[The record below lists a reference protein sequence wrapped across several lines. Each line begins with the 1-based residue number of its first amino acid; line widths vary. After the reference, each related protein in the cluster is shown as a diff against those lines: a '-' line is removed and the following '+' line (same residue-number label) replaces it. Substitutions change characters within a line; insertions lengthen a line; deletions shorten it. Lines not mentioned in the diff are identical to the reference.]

1 MMMPRKKRRTLI
13 IVSIIMIILV
23 IIGTLIFLYMTTDAF
38 KSNDTLFA
46 KYLSQ
51 NFYIIE
57 EMQNQ
62 NGMKEANTLLENNKY
77 TSTIQANVNYITNK
91 GLEDEKKDNPINQVE
106 LKIEGQTDKLSS
118 YKYKDIKLIKQ
129 EENLERAEYI
139 ETKDRQ
145 GIRLDEVKQFVTF
158 DKTKENQNISQLDLT
173 LLKTISNISEINW
186 NNIKETFTQ
195 EEINTI
201 MNKYMN
207 IIMANMNAQAF
218 EKKTGNITINES
230 AIKTNAYTISITKE
244 QFNNIYIEI
253 LEAMKQDEIILNKID
268 MLNTKIKEITNT
280 EQGLKQTFI
289 EYITNKIEEIRSTNI
304 GQEIREI
311 TVYEKNG
318 QTMRTEIVSD
328 EYQFRIDR
336 LINQNGI
343 WLEISYQKQ
352 TEKQNGWK
360 INTML
365 TSKENE
371 ENNYIGI
378 ENAKDGILNYIE
390 INNESKMENNRIN
403 SQVEAKAYNE
413 KNEVTLTAK
422 QTDTIVNK
430 LENIVEL
437 NEENNIN
444 IEDLKEEEKNNI
456 LLILDENIKN
466 QTSKLEKIVTLKDA
480 INMLI
485 NVDLMKE
492 SMGELTESGIV
503 TEAEKNRFNA
513 IFEFYEGE
521 KIEIEDIKKM
531 MNVVKDHLKEIK
543 IMEYEEQKRKDEQ
556 PKPKKYLIVIEK
568 DKKNEELANLLVSNL
583 ENEKNSSDEYNV
595 KIEYNEENGL
605 IKNIILS
612 IAD

>member
-1 MMMPRKKRRTLI
+1 MMPRKKRRTLI

-77 TSTIQANVNYITNK
+77 TSTIQANINYITNK
-91 GLEDEKKDNPINQVE
+91 ELEDEKKDNPINQIE

-244 QFNNIYIEI
+244 KFNNIYIEI

-268 MLNTKIKEITNT
+268 MLNTKIKEITNS

-336 LINQNGI
+336 LTNQNGI

-378 ENAKDGILNYIE
+378 ENVKDGILNYIE

>member
-207 IIMANMNAQAF
+207 IIMANMNTQAF

-244 QFNNIYIEI
+244 KFNNIYIEI

-268 MLNTKIKEITNT
+268 MLNTKIKEITNS

-311 TVYEKNG
+311 TVYEKK
-318 QTMRTEIVSD
+318 RT
-328 EYQFRIDR
+328 
-336 LINQNGI
+336 
-343 WLEISYQKQ
+343 
-352 TEKQNGWK
+352 
-360 INTML
+360 
-365 TSKENE
+365 
-371 ENNYIGI
+371 NN
-378 ENAKDGILNYIE
+378 
-390 INNESKMENNRIN
+390 
-403 SQVEAKAYNE
+403 AYRNC
-413 KNEVTLTAK
+413 
-422 QTDTIVNK
+422 
-430 LENIVEL
+430 
-437 NEENNIN
+437 
-444 IEDLKEEEKNNI
+444 
-456 LLILDENIKN
+456 
-466 QTSKLEKIVTLKDA
+466 
-480 INMLI
+480 
-485 NVDLMKE
+485 
-492 SMGELTESGIV
+492 
-503 TEAEKNRFNA
+503 F
-513 IFEFYEGE
+513 
-521 KIEIEDIKKM
+521 
-531 MNVVKDHLKEIK
+531 
-543 IMEYEEQKRKDEQ
+543 
-556 PKPKKYLIVIEK
+556 
-568 DKKNEELANLLVSNL
+568 
-583 ENEKNSSDEYNV
+583 
-595 KIEYNEENGL
+595 
-605 IKNIILS
+605 
-612 IAD
+612 

>member
-1 MMMPRKKRRTLI
+1 MMPRKKRRTLI

-77 TSTIQANVNYITNK
+77 TSTIQANINYITNK
-91 GLEDEKKDNPINQVE
+91 ELEDEKKDNPINQIE

-253 LEAMKQDEIILNKID
+253 LETMKQDEIILNKID

-352 TEKQNGWK
+352 TEKQNSWK

>member
-268 MLNTKIKEITNT
+268 MLNTKIKEITNS

>member
-186 NNIKETFTQ
+186 NNIKEAFTQ

-268 MLNTKIKEITNT
+268 MLNTKIKEITNS

-336 LINQNGI
+336 LTNQNGI

>member
-207 IIMANMNAQAF
+207 IIMANMNTQAF

-253 LEAMKQDEIILNKID
+253 LETMKQDEIILNKID

>member
-207 IIMANMNAQAF
+207 IIMANMNTQAF

-244 QFNNIYIEI
+244 KFNNIYIEI

-268 MLNTKIKEITNT
+268 MLNTKIKEITNS

-336 LINQNGI
+336 LTNQNGI

-365 TSKENE
+365 TSKEND

-492 SMGELTESGIV
+492 SMGELTESEIV

>member
-253 LEAMKQDEIILNKID
+253 LEAMKQDEIILNKIY

-336 LINQNGI
+336 LTNQNGI

>member
-77 TSTIQANVNYITNK
+77 TSTIKANVNYITNK
-91 GLEDEKKDNPINQVE
+91 GLEDEKTDNPINQIE
-106 LKIEGQTDKLSS
+106 LKIEGQTDKSSS
-118 YKYKDIKLIKQ
+118 YKYKDIKLTKQ

-139 ETKDRQ
+139 ETQDKQ
-145 GIRLDEVKQFVTF
+145 GIRLDEIKQFVTF
-158 DKTKENQNISQLDLT
+158 NKKQDSQNINQQDLS
-173 LLKTISNISEINW
+173 LLNTINNITEINW
-186 NNIKETFTQ
+186 SNIKEIFTQ

-207 IIMANMNAQAF
+207 IVMANMNAQAF
-218 EKKTGNITINES
+218 EKKNSNIKINES
-230 AIKTNAYTISITKE
+230 TTRTNAYTISIPKE
-244 QFNNIYIEI
+244 QFNNIYIQI
-253 LEAMKQDEIILNKID
+253 LEEMKQDEIILNKID
-268 MLNTKIKEITNT
+268 ILNTKIKEIANS
-280 EQGLKQTFI
+280 EQGLKQTFV
-289 EYITNKIEEIRSTNI
+289 EYITNKIQEIRSTNI

-328 EYQFRIDR
+328 EYQFKIDR
-336 LINQNGI
+336 LTNQNGI

-378 ENAKDGILNYIE
+378 ENVKDGVSNYIE
-390 INNESKMENNRIN
+390 INNEAKMENTKIN
-403 SQVEAKAYNE
+403 SQWEAQAYNE
-413 KNEVTLTAK
+413 KNEVTLK
-422 QTDTIVNK
+422 VEQTDKIVNK
-430 LENIVEL
+430 FENIVEL

-444 IEDLKEEEKNNI
+444 IEDLGEEQRNNI
-456 LLILDENIKN
+456 LLILNENIKN

-480 INMLI
+480 VNMLI

-492 SMGELTESGIV
+492 SMGELTESGII

-521 KIEIEDIKKM
+521 KIKIEDIKKM

-543 IMEYEEQKRKDEQ
+543 IMEYEEQKNKNEQ
-556 PKPKKYLIVIEK
+556 PKPTKYLIVIEK
-568 DKKNEELANLLVSNL
+568 DKKNEELANLLISNL
-583 ENEKNSSDEYNV
+583 ENEKKSSNEYNV

>member
-207 IIMANMNAQAF
+207 IIMANMNAQAY

-268 MLNTKIKEITNT
+268 MLNTKIKEITNS

-336 LINQNGI
+336 LTNQNGI

>member
-1 MMMPRKKRRTLI
+1 MMPRKKRRTLI

-207 IIMANMNAQAF
+207 IIMANMNAQAY

-253 LEAMKQDEIILNKID
+253 LETMKQDEIILNKID

-413 KNEVTLTAK
+413 KNEVTLTVK

>member
-186 NNIKETFTQ
+186 NNIKKTFTQ

-268 MLNTKIKEITNT
+268 MLNTKIKEITNS

-318 QTMRTEIVSD
+318 QTMRTEIISD

-336 LINQNGI
+336 LTNQNGI

-568 DKKNEELANLLVSNL
+568 NKKNEELANLLVSNL

>member
-1 MMMPRKKRRTLI
+1 MMPRKKRRTLI

-268 MLNTKIKEITNT
+268 MLNTKIKEITNS

-336 LINQNGI
+336 LTNQNGI

>member
-1 MMMPRKKRRTLI
+1 MMPRKKRRTLI

-77 TSTIQANVNYITNK
+77 TSTIQANINYITNK
-91 GLEDEKKDNPINQVE
+91 ELEDEKKDNPINQIE

-139 ETKDRQ
+139 ETKDSQ

-244 QFNNIYIEI
+244 KFNNIYIEI

-336 LINQNGI
+336 LTNQNGI

>member
-1 MMMPRKKRRTLI
+1 
-13 IVSIIMIILV
+13 
-23 IIGTLIFLYMTTDAF
+23 
-38 KSNDTLFA
+38 
-46 KYLSQ
+46 
-51 NFYIIE
+51 
-57 EMQNQ
+57 
-62 NGMKEANTLLENNKY
+62 
-77 TSTIQANVNYITNK
+77 
-91 GLEDEKKDNPINQVE
+91 
-106 LKIEGQTDKLSS
+106 
-118 YKYKDIKLIKQ
+118 
-129 EENLERAEYI
+129 
-139 ETKDRQ
+139 
-145 GIRLDEVKQFVTF
+145 
-158 DKTKENQNISQLDLT
+158 
-173 LLKTISNISEINW
+173 
-186 NNIKETFTQ
+186 
-195 EEINTI
+195 

-253 LEAMKQDEIILNKID
+253 LETMKQDEIILNKID

-595 KIEYNEENGL
+595 KIEYNQENGL

>member
-207 IIMANMNAQAF
+207 IIMANMNAQAY

-268 MLNTKIKEITNT
+268 MLNTKIKEITNS

-336 LINQNGI
+336 LTNQNGI

-413 KNEVTLTAK
+413 KNEVTLTVK

>member
-1 MMMPRKKRRTLI
+1 
-13 IVSIIMIILV
+13 
-23 IIGTLIFLYMTTDAF
+23 
-38 KSNDTLFA
+38 
-46 KYLSQ
+46 
-51 NFYIIE
+51 
-57 EMQNQ
+57 
-62 NGMKEANTLLENNKY
+62 
-77 TSTIQANVNYITNK
+77 
-91 GLEDEKKDNPINQVE
+91 
-106 LKIEGQTDKLSS
+106 
-118 YKYKDIKLIKQ
+118 
-129 EENLERAEYI
+129 
-139 ETKDRQ
+139 
-145 GIRLDEVKQFVTF
+145 
-158 DKTKENQNISQLDLT
+158 
-173 LLKTISNISEINW
+173 
-186 NNIKETFTQ
+186 
-195 EEINTI
+195 

-218 EKKTGNITINES
+218 EKKTCNITINES

-268 MLNTKIKEITNT
+268 MLNTKIKEITNS

-336 LINQNGI
+336 LTNQNGI

-413 KNEVTLTAK
+413 KNEVTLTVK

-480 INMLI
+480 TNMLI

-492 SMGELTESGIV
+492 SMGELTESEIV

-568 DKKNEELANLLVSNL
+568 EE
-583 ENEKNSSDEYNV
+583 K
-595 KIEYNEENGL
+595 
-605 IKNIILS
+605 
-612 IAD
+612 

>member
-13 IVSIIMIILV
+13 IVSIITIILV

-268 MLNTKIKEITNT
+268 MLNTKIKEITNS

-336 LINQNGI
+336 LTNQNGI

-403 SQVEAKAYNE
+403 TQVEAKAYNE

-422 QTDTIVNK
+422 QTNTIVNK

-466 QTSKLEKIVTLKDA
+466 QTSKLEKIVPLKDA

>member
-1 MMMPRKKRRTLI
+1 MMPRKKRRTLI

-77 TSTIQANVNYITNK
+77 TSTIQANINYITNK
-91 GLEDEKKDNPINQVE
+91 ELEDEKKDNPINQIE

-201 MNKYMN
+201 MNKYIN

-336 LINQNGI
+336 LTNQNGI

>member
-186 NNIKETFTQ
+186 NNIKEAFTQ

-268 MLNTKIKEITNT
+268 MLNTKIKEITNS

-336 LINQNGI
+336 LTNQNGI

-485 NVDLMKE
+485 NVNLMKE

>member
-1 MMMPRKKRRTLI
+1 MMPRKKRRTLI

-77 TSTIQANVNYITNK
+77 TSTIQANINYITNK
-91 GLEDEKKDNPINQVE
+91 ELEDEKKDNPINQIE

-244 QFNNIYIEI
+244 KFNNIYIEI

-268 MLNTKIKEITNT
+268 MLNTKIKEITNS

-336 LINQNGI
+336 LTNQNGI

>member
-129 EENLERAEYI
+129 EENLERTEYI
-139 ETKDRQ
+139 ETKNRQ

-158 DKTKENQNISQLDLT
+158 DKTKENQNINQLDLT

-244 QFNNIYIEI
+244 QFNNIHIEI

-268 MLNTKIKEITNT
+268 MLNTKIKEITNS

-336 LINQNGI
+336 LTNQNGI

-430 LENIVEL
+430 FENIVEL

>member
-207 IIMANMNAQAF
+207 IIMANMNTQAF

-244 QFNNIYIEI
+244 KFNNIYIEI
-253 LEAMKQDEIILNKID
+253 LEVMKQDEIILNKID
-268 MLNTKIKEITNT
+268 MLNTKIKEITNS

-336 LINQNGI
+336 LTNQNGI

-492 SMGELTESGIV
+492 SMGELTESEIV

>member
-77 TSTIQANVNYITNK
+77 TSTIKANVNYITNK
-91 GLEDEKKDNPINQVE
+91 GLEDEKTDNPINQIE
-106 LKIEGQTDKLSS
+106 LKIEGQTDKSSS
-118 YKYKDIKLIKQ
+118 YKYKDIKLTKQ

-139 ETKDRQ
+139 ETQDKQ
-145 GIRLDEVKQFVTF
+145 GIRLDEIKQFVTF
-158 DKTKENQNISQLDLT
+158 NKKQDSQNINQQDLS
-173 LLKTISNISEINW
+173 LLNTINNITEINW
-186 NNIKETFTQ
+186 SNIKEIFTQ

-207 IIMANMNAQAF
+207 IVMANMNAQAF
-218 EKKTGNITINES
+218 EKKNSNIKINES
-230 AIKTNAYTISITKE
+230 TTRTNAYTISIPKE
-244 QFNNIYIEI
+244 QFNNIYIQI
-253 LEAMKQDEIILNKID
+253 LEEMKQDEIILNKID
-268 MLNTKIKEITNT
+268 MLNTKIKEIANS
-280 EQGLKQTFI
+280 EQGLKQTFV
-289 EYITNKIEEIRSTNI
+289 EYITNKIQEIRSTNI

-328 EYQFRIDR
+328 EYQFKIDR
-336 LINQNGI
+336 LTNQNGI

-360 INTML
+360 IDTML

-378 ENAKDGILNYIE
+378 ENVKDGVSNYIE
-390 INNESKMENNRIN
+390 INNEAKMENTKIN
-403 SQVEAKAYNE
+403 SQWEAKAYNE
-413 KNEVTLTAK
+413 KNEVTLK
-422 QTDTIVNK
+422 VEQTDKIVNK
-430 LENIVEL
+430 FENIVEL

-444 IEDLKEEEKNNI
+444 IEDLGEEQRNNI
-456 LLILDENIKN
+456 LLILNENIKN

-480 INMLI
+480 VNMLT

-492 SMGELTESGIV
+492 SMGELTESGII

-521 KIEIEDIKKM
+521 KIKIEDIKKM

-543 IMEYEEQKRKDEQ
+543 IMEYEEQKNKNEQ
-556 PKPKKYLIVIEK
+556 PKPTKYLIVIEK
-568 DKKNEELANLLVSNL
+568 DKKNEELANLLISNL
-583 ENEKNSSDEYNV
+583 ENEKKSSNEYNV

>member
-218 EKKTGNITINES
+218 EKKTGNITINET

-268 MLNTKIKEITNT
+268 MLNTKIKEITNS

-304 GQEIREI
+304 GQEIRKI

-336 LINQNGI
+336 LTNQNGI

-403 SQVEAKAYNE
+403 TQVEAKAYNE

-422 QTDTIVNK
+422 QTNTIVNK

-466 QTSKLEKIVTLKDA
+466 QTSKLEKIVPLKDA

>member
-38 KSNDTLFA
+38 KSNNTLFA

-352 TEKQNGWK
+352 TEKQNSWK

>member
-207 IIMANMNAQAF
+207 IIMANMNTQAF

-244 QFNNIYIEI
+244 KFNNIYIEI

-268 MLNTKIKEITNT
+268 MLNTKIKEITNS

-336 LINQNGI
+336 LTNQNGI

-492 SMGELTESGIV
+492 SMGELTESEIV

>member
-1 MMMPRKKRRTLI
+1 MMMPRKKMRTLI

-106 LKIEGQTDKLSS
+106 LKIEGQTDKLSY

-268 MLNTKIKEITNT
+268 MLNTKIKEITNS

-289 EYITNKIEEIRSTNI
+289 EYIANKIEEIRSTNI

>member
-1 MMMPRKKRRTLI
+1 MMPRKKRRTLI

-77 TSTIQANVNYITNK
+77 TSTIQANINYITNK
-91 GLEDEKKDNPINQVE
+91 ELEDEKKDNPINQIE

-139 ETKDRQ
+139 ETKDSQ

-336 LINQNGI
+336 LTNQNGI

>member
-1 MMMPRKKRRTLI
+1 
-13 IVSIIMIILV
+13 MIILV

-106 LKIEGQTDKLSS
+106 LKIEGQTDKLSY

-268 MLNTKIKEITNT
+268 MLNTKIKEITNS

-289 EYITNKIEEIRSTNI
+289 EYIANKIEEIRSTNI

>member
-1 MMMPRKKRRTLI
+1 MMPRKKRRTLI

-77 TSTIQANVNYITNK
+77 TSTIQANINYITNK
-91 GLEDEKKDNPINQVE
+91 ELEDEKKDNPINQIE

-336 LINQNGI
+336 LTNQNGI

>member
-207 IIMANMNAQAF
+207 IIMANMNAQAY

-268 MLNTKIKEITNT
+268 MLNTKIKEITNS

-304 GQEIREI
+304 GQETREI

-336 LINQNGI
+336 LTNQNGI

-413 KNEVTLTAK
+413 KNEVTLTVK

>member
-13 IVSIIMIILV
+13 ILSIIMIILV

-51 NFYIIE
+51 NFYIME
-57 EMQNQ
+57 EIQNQ

-91 GLEDEKKDNPINQVE
+91 GLEDEQKDNPINQVE
-106 LKIEGQTDKLSS
+106 LKIEGQTDKISS
-118 YKYKDIKLIKQ
+118 YKYKDIKLTKQ

-139 ETKDRQ
+139 ETQDRQ
-145 GIRLDEVKQFVTF
+145 GIRLDEIKQFVTF
-158 DKTKENQNISQLDLT
+158 DKKQDSQNINQQDLS
-173 LLKTISNISEINW
+173 LLRTIKNISEINW
-186 NNIKETFTQ
+186 NNIKEVFTQ

-207 IIMANMNAQAF
+207 IIMTNMNAQGF
-218 EKKTGNITINES
+218 EKKIANITINES
-230 AIKTNAYTISITKE
+230 AIKTNAYTISIPKE
-244 QFNNIYIEI
+244 QFNSIYIEI
-253 LEAMKQDEIILNKID
+253 LEAIKQDELILNKLD
-268 MLNTKIKEITNT
+268 ALNTKIKEIINS
-280 EQGLKQTFI
+280 EQGLKQNFI

-318 QTMRTEIVSD
+318 QTMRTEIISS

-336 LINQNGI
+336 LTNQNGI
-343 WLEISYQKQ
+343 WLEISYKKQ

-371 ENNYIGI
+371 ENNYISI
-378 ENAKDGILNYIE
+378 ENTKDGVSNYIE
-390 INNESKMENNRIN
+390 ISNDSKMENNKIN
-403 SQVEAKAYNE
+403 SQLEVKAYNE

-430 LENIVEL
+430 FENIVEL

-456 LLILDENIKN
+456 TLILNENIKN
-466 QTSKLEKIVTLKDA
+466 QTAKLEKVVTLKDA
-480 INMLI
+480 VNILV

-521 KIEIEDIKKM
+521 KIKFEDIKKM

-583 ENEKNSSDEYNV
+583 ENEKNNSDKYNV
-595 KIEYNEENGL
+595 KIEYDEENGL
-605 IKNIILS
+605 LKT
-612 IAD
+612 

>member
-77 TSTIQANVNYITNK
+77 TSTIQANINYITNK
-91 GLEDEKKDNPINQVE
+91 ELEDEKKDNPINQIE

-139 ETKDRQ
+139 ETKDSQ

-268 MLNTKIKEITNT
+268 MLNTKIKEITNS

-336 LINQNGI
+336 LTNQNGI

>member
-253 LEAMKQDEIILNKID
+253 LETMKQDEIILNKID

-595 KIEYNEENGL
+595 KIEYNQENGL

>member
-253 LEAMKQDEIILNKID
+253 LEAMKQDEIISNKIY

-336 LINQNGI
+336 LTNQNGI

>member
-207 IIMANMNAQAF
+207 IIMANMNTQAF

-253 LEAMKQDEIILNKID
+253 LETMKQDEIILNKID

-595 KIEYNEENGL
+595 KIEYNQENGL